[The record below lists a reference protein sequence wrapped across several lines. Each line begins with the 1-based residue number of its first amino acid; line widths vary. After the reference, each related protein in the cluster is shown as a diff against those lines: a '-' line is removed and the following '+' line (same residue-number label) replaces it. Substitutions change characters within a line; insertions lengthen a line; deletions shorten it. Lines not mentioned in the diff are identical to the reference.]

1 MEIQIIFGTEQ
12 WTVSIGDI
20 FDVAAFYSL
29 VEQSMIKGNK
39 EKEKETE
46 EEERNGE
53 RAEDEE
59 KNIVGKFF

>member
-1 MEIQIIFGTEQ
+1 
-12 WTVSIGDI
+12 
-20 FDVAAFYSL
+20 
-29 VEQSMIKGNK
+29 MIKGNK